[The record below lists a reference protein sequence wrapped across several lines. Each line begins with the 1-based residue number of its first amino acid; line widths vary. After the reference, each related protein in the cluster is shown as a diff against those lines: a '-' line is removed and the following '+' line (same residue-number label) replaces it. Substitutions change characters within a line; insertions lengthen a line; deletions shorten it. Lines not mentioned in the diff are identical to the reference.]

1 MARMVDT
8 EIPRLKPAM
17 AAKEIAHLDRLLS
30 GAKTYVEFGCGGST
44 LHAVRAG
51 IKKIW
56 SVESDR
62 RWIRKLRLHPEIKAA
77 EDEGRL
83 TFVRAR
89 IGATGRYGYPVL
101 EKLRFIW
108 PVHLFK
114 WPRYYETVWEHE
126 GTADA
131 DFFLIDGRF
140 RVACALMVALKC
152 RPDAIVAVHD
162 FAKRPHYAELLK
174 FYDRVALVRNMQVLR
189 VKPNLDRA
197 AVRAALRR
205 ARYNPA

>member
-1 MARMVDT
+1 MAH
-8 EIPRLKPAM
+8 
-17 AAKEIAHLDRLLS
+17 KEIERLDALLA

-51 IKKIW
+51 VKKIW

-77 EDEGRL
+77 EDAGRL
-83 TFVRAR
+83 TFVRAM

-108 PVHLFK
+108 PVHLVK
-114 WPRYYETVWEHE
+114 WPRYYEKVWENE
-126 GTADA
+126 GAADA

-140 RVACALMVALKC
+140 RVACALMVALRC
-152 RPDAIVAVHD
+152 RPDAKVAVHD
-162 FAKRPHYAELLK
+162 FAKRPHYAQLLK
-174 FYDRVALVRNMQVLR
+174 FYDSVDLVRGLQVMQ

-197 AVRAALRR
+197 AVKAALLR